1 MPSTSPSRRHLLLG
15 AGGTAL
21 LAAGAGT
28 GYAVGWRPEEASAT
42 RAGVGAR
49 AAAVSPVSIL
59 APDVVHE
66 VSIAMPQETFERLHT
81 AYASNGE
88 KAWARAEVTLDGTTY
103 ADAGVRL
110 KGHSTLDRVGAG
122 QPASAYPWLIRLDKY
137 VDGQR
142 HGGVAELAIR
152 TNNSASH
159 LNEAVALD
167 LLARAGL
174 AGQAGAYARVRI
186 GPAGTGEQPVLRMLV
201 ENPGDAW
208 AERVLGGGGLLY
220 KAEAGGDYSYRG
232 SDPAA
237 YDGVFDQEA
246 GGEDLEPLIAFLDL
260 VNNASESDL
269 ATRLPEQLDVAAFG
283 TYRAFEALVDNY
295 DAIDGPGNNSY
306 LWWDTAASR
315 MTVIGWDHNLTFGVS
330 NRPGGGGGGGVAGGG
345 GGGGGGAGAGGG
357 VGRGPGRTRTN
368 ALVTRAE
375 RLAQWSDLYAA
386 ATATVQD
393 LLTTQGPGVLS
404 QWSSLL
410 TSQAGALVP
419 AGSVS
424 ADAARIE
431 AYF

>member
-1 MPSTSPSRRHLLLG
+1 
-15 AGGTAL
+15 
-21 LAAGAGT
+21 
-28 GYAVGWRPEEASAT
+28 
-42 RAGVGAR
+42 
-49 AAAVSPVSIL
+49 VSPVSIL

-142 HGGVAELAIR
+142 HGGGAELAIR

-174 AGQAGAYARVRI
+174 AGQAGAYAGVRI

-269 ATRLPEQLDVAAFG
+269 ATRLPEQLDVAAFA

-306 LWWDTAASR
+306 LWWHPRRATGAVVDLVCRGHRHRAGPAHDAGAR
-315 MTVIGWDHNLTFGVS
+315 RPVPVVEPAHLTGGRP
-330 NRPGGGGGGGVAGGG
+330 RPGRVRLR
-345 GGGGGGAGAGGG
+345 
-357 VGRGPGRTRTN
+357 GRGPDRGLLLSGPSRRAPRSRRTR
-368 ALVTRAE
+368 
-375 RLAQWSDLYAA
+375 
-386 ATATVQD
+386 
-393 LLTTQGPGVLS
+393 
-404 QWSSLL
+404 
-410 TSQAGALVP
+410 
-419 AGSVS
+419 GS
-424 ADAARIE
+424 ARWCRRPPHSRG
-431 AYF
+431 